1 MNVYFFKLQLY
12 NLPNIGYNQHILIN
26 IITEALNQIFI
37 NCQISIKSILIENTT
52 NFNTANFNTTNMSIL
67 DYPLNRMLKNSAI
80 LDIQIADNYNNC
92 VKGFNVLRNDGILRT
107 NVGDLYVGSF
117 SYFNDT
123 YNYMPMSNTSDMQFN
138 NVMYNYSFASANQD
152 EIEDKRQEQIIQS
165 NIRKICVLD

>member
-52 NFNTANFNTTNMSIL
+52 NFNTANFNMTNMSIL
-67 DYPLNRMLKNSAI
+67 DYPLNRMLKDSAI
-80 LDIQIADNYNNC
+80 LDIQIAGNYNNC
-92 VKGFNVLRNDGILRT
+92 VKGFKVLKNDGILRT

-117 SYFNDT
+117 SWFNNT
-123 YNYMPMSNTSDMQFN
+123 YNYLPMSNTSNVQFDDVVYNDMSILIDQEKVN
-138 NVMYNYSFASANQD
+138 
-152 EIEDKRQEQIIQS
+152 DKQEQIIQS

>member
-37 NCQISIKSILIENTT
+37 NCQISVKSILIENTT

-67 DYPLNRMLKNSAI
+67 DYPLNRMFKNSAI

-92 VKGFNVLRNDGILRT
+92 VKGFKALKNDGILRT
-107 NVGDLYVGSF
+107 HVGDLYVGSF
-117 SYFNDT
+117 SWFNNT
-123 YNYMPMSNTSDMQFN
+123 YNYLPMSNTSNVQFDDVVHNDMSILIDQEKVN
-138 NVMYNYSFASANQD
+138 
-152 EIEDKRQEQIIQS
+152 DKQEQIIQS